1 MALWERMK
9 DFFEDAPEHAFEVGD
24 LVTCTCHG
32 GVAVIVR
39 LYDDDQ
45 RAPMNMAKI
54 WWIAK
59 PNPMQTRVWM
69 HTIKRLMKYPPKY
82 DTVSYDEEE

>member
-1 MALWERMK
+1 MK

-54 WWIAK
+54 WWIVF
-59 PNPMQTRVWM
+59 P
-69 HTIKRLMKYPPKY
+69 H
-82 DTVSYDEEE
+82 S